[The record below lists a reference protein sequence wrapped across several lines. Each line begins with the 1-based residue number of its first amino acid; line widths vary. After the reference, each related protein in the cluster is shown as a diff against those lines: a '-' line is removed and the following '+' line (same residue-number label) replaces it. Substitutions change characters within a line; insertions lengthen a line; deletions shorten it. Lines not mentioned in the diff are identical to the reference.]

1 MNIIKNINHHL
12 HCFQQ
17 QMEKKM
23 SEKYPPVVEE
33 TPRRINLPE
42 KNFRF

>member
-1 MNIIKNINHHL
+1 MIIMKNINYHS

-33 TPRRINLPE
+33 TPRRNLPE
-42 KNFRF
+42 KNFR